1 MVEFALALP
10 FLAVLLLSIV
20 QFGFVLNNWVEVSQA
35 ARVGARKASL
45 SRKVPDG
52 PAAAAQAV
60 RQSVAH
66 LKQDDLDVRVEATQ
80 PWRRGQP
87 VKVRVRYP
95 YSVSILGMVVKS
107 GTMSFE
113 AVARVQ

>member
-45 SRKVPDG
+45 SRKANDG

-66 LKQDDLDVRVEATQ
+66 LKQDDLDVRVEAAQ